1 MTTLNTTDD
10 LLRAARENQEF
21 REAFR
26 DEILADYTD
35 ENLDALAKSVA
46 TLTDNLAALT
56 EQVTAFANATNSR
69 LDRVDSRFD
78 DVDSQL
84 DRVDSRF
91 DHVDSQFDR
100 VDSRFDRVD
109 FQSNRVDN
117 DMAMLKGI
125 GLESKLYNRGVALM
139 STHLRMNEGRI
150 IRVAEQDD
158 NSSEFNSTILSA
170 LKADLITQDQYDRIL
185 DTDMVVAGAETESG
199 NPIYAVI
206 EASYSLS
213 GADISK
219 VCATAVL
226 VDRLFPGV
234 VVKPVLYYLTPNERL
249 EGEAIDQGVTLVRA
263 RDVR

>member
-1 MTTLNTTDD
+1 M
-10 LLRAARENQEF
+10 
-21 REAFR
+21 
-26 DEILADYTD
+26 
-35 ENLDALAKSVA
+35 
-46 TLTDNLAALT
+46 
-56 EQVTAFANATNSR
+56 
-69 LDRVDSRFD
+69 
-78 DVDSQL
+78 
-84 DRVDSRF
+84 
-91 DHVDSQFDR
+91 DSQFDG
-100 VDSRFDRVD
+100 
-109 FQSNRVDN
+109 VDN
-117 DMAMLKGI
+117 DLAMLKGI

-139 STHLRMNEGRI
+139 STHLRMNGGRI

-170 LKADLITQDQYDRIL
+170 LKTDLITQDQYDRIL

-226 VDRLFPGV
+226 VGRLFPGV

-249 EGEAIDQGVTLVRA
+249 EGEATDQGVTLVRA

>member
-10 LLRAARENQEF
+10 LLRAARENREF

-26 DEILADYTD
+26 DEILTDYTD
-35 ENLDALAKSVA
+35 EKLDALTENV
-46 TLTDNLAALT
+46 AALT
-56 EQVTAFANATNSR
+56 EQVTAFTNAANSR
-69 LDRVDSRFD
+69 F
-78 DVDSQL
+78 

-91 DHVDSQFDR
+91 DHVDSQFDG
-100 VDSRFDRVD
+100 VDSRFDG
-109 FQSNRVDN
+109 VDN
-117 DMAMLKGI
+117 DGVDNDLAMLKGI

-139 STHLRMNEGRI
+139 STHLRMNGGRI

-170 LKADLITQDQYDRIL
+170 LKTDLITQDQYDRIL

-226 VDRLFPGV
+226 VGRLFPGV

-249 EGEAIDQGVTLVRA
+249 EGEATDQGVTLVRA

>member
-56 EQVTAFANATNSR
+56 EQVTAFTNATN
-69 LDRVDSRFD
+69 
-78 DVDSQL
+78 
-84 DRVDSRF
+84 
-91 DHVDSQFDR
+91 
-100 VDSRFDRVD
+100 SRFDRVD
-109 FQSNRVDN
+109 SQFDGVNSQFDGVNSRFDGVNSQFDGVDN
-117 DMAMLKGI
+117 DLAMLKGI

-139 STHLRMNEGRI
+139 STHLRMNGGRI

-170 LKADLITQDQYDRIL
+170 LKTDLITQDQYDRIL

-226 VDRLFPGV
+226 VGRLFPGV

-249 EGEAIDQGVTLVRA
+249 EGEATDQGVTLVRA

>member
-21 REAFR
+21 RKAFR
-26 DEILADYTD
+26 DEILTDYTD

-46 TLTDNLAALT
+46 TLTDNLAALA
-56 EQVTAFANATNSR
+56 EQVNAFIEATNSR
-69 LDRVDSRFD
+69 
-78 DVDSQL
+78 
-84 DRVDSRF
+84 
-91 DHVDSQFDR
+91 FDR
-100 VDSRFDRVD
+100 VDSRFD
-109 FQSNRVDN
+109 RVDN

-158 NSSEFNSTILSA
+158 NSSEFNSAILSA
-170 LKADLITQDQYDRIL
+170 LKADLITRDQYDRIL
-185 DTDMVVAGAETESG
+185 DTDMVVTGAEIESG

-226 VDRLFPGV
+226 VGRLFPGA

>member
-1 MTTLNTTDD
+1 MT
-10 LLRAARENQEF
+10 AWIPEF
-21 REAFR
+21 
-26 DEILADYTD
+26 DG
-35 ENLDALAKSVA
+35 
-46 TLTDNLAALT
+46 
-56 EQVTAFANATNSR
+56 
-69 LDRVDSRFD
+69 
-78 DVDSQL
+78 
-84 DRVDSRF
+84 
-91 DHVDSQFDR
+91 VDSQFDG
-100 VDSRFDRVD
+100 VNSQFDG
-109 FQSNRVDN
+109 VDN
-117 DMAMLKGI
+117 DLAMLKGI

-139 STHLRMNEGRI
+139 STHLRMNGGRI

-170 LKADLITQDQYDRIL
+170 LKTDLITQDQYDRIL
-185 DTDMVVAGAETESG
+185 DTDMLVAGTETESG

-226 VDRLFPGV
+226 VGRLFPGV

-249 EGEAIDQGVTLVRA
+249 EGEATDQGVTLVRA

>member
-26 DEILADYTD
+26 DEILSDYTD

-78 DVDSQL
+78 
-84 DRVDSRF
+84 R
-91 DHVDSQFDR
+91 VDSQFDR

-109 FQSNRVDN
+109 SQSNRVDN

-185 DTDMVVAGAETESG
+185 DTDMVVAGTETESG

>member
-10 LLRAARENQEF
+10 LLRAARENREF

-26 DEILADYTD
+26 DEILTDYTD

-56 EQVTAFANATNSR
+56 EQVTAFTNATNSR
-69 LDRVDSRFD
+69 FD
-78 DVDSQL
+78 G
-84 DRVDSRF
+84 
-91 DHVDSQFDR
+91 
-100 VDSRFDRVD
+100 VDSRFDRMDSQFDSVNSRFDSVD
-109 FQSNRVDN
+109 SQFDGVNSQFDGVDN
-117 DMAMLKGI
+117 DLAMLKGI

-139 STHLRMNEGRI
+139 STHLRMNGGRI

-170 LKADLITQDQYDRIL
+170 LKTDLITQDQYDRIL

-226 VDRLFPGV
+226 VSRLFPGV
-234 VVKPVLYYLTPNERL
+234 AVKPVLYYLTPNERL
-249 EGEAIDQGVTLVRA
+249 EGEATDQGVTLVRT

>member
-21 REAFR
+21 RKAFR
-26 DEILADYTD
+26 DEILTDYTD

-46 TLTDNLAALT
+46 TLTDNLAALA
-56 EQVTAFANATNSR
+56 EQVNAFIEATNSR
-69 LDRVDSRFD
+69 
-78 DVDSQL
+78 
-84 DRVDSRF
+84 
-91 DHVDSQFDR
+91 FDR

-109 FQSNRVDN
+109 N
-117 DMAMLKGI
+117 DMAMMKGI

-158 NSSEFNSTILSA
+158 NSSEFNSAILSA
-170 LKADLITQDQYDRIL
+170 LKADLITRDQYDRIL
-185 DTDMVVAGAETESG
+185 DTDMVVTGAEIESG

-226 VDRLFPGV
+226 VGRLFPGA

>member
-10 LLRAARENQEF
+10 LLRAARENREF

-26 DEILADYTD
+26 DEILTDYTD
-35 ENLDALAKSVA
+35 EKLDALTENV
-46 TLTDNLAALT
+46 AALT
-56 EQVTAFANATNSR
+56 EQVTAFTNAANSR
-69 LDRVDSRFD
+69 F
-78 DVDSQL
+78 

-91 DHVDSQFDR
+91 DHVDSQFDG
-100 VDSRFDRVD
+100 VDSRFDGVD
-109 FQSNRVDN
+109 SQFDGVDN
-117 DMAMLKGI
+117 DLAMLKGI

-139 STHLRMNEGRI
+139 STHLRMNGGRI

-170 LKADLITQDQYDRIL
+170 LKTDLITQDQYDRIL

-226 VDRLFPGV
+226 VGRLFPGV

-249 EGEAIDQGVTLVRA
+249 EGEATDQGVTLVRA